1 MKRKRIM
8 ALVMAGVLL
17 WGTVG
22 FESYADPGQ
31 ETEQQTSGQDETGQ
45 EPEDD
50 EEASEPADS
59 AAQEASEPADDAGQ
73 EVQEPPDSADAGEA
87 AVAIEATE
95 EESIR
100 SLDEVP
106 DIADNTAVEDQIIV
120 LYEEPKSDNVRSLE
134 LHDAEIAEGES
145 LGDTVDVLTPAAGVN
160 VDEMI
165 RELEQ
170 RPGVAA
176 VSRNQM
182 VETSTLPNDPGI
194 TQGLAWQFE
203 KVGADEVWNQLGN
216 GAAVKVAVIDT
227 GVNINH
233 EDLRDRCEIGYD
245 YVAGSGST
253 MTDLGGHGSAVSG
266 VIASTANNG
275 IGLAGIAGNAPVKV
289 VAYRTGGLHENDKN
303 LSVSYIVAA
312 LERVTARA
320 DIQVVNMSFGS
331 GSSSSVLERAVRN
344 ASEAGKILVA
354 SSGNDGDTR
363 YNYPAS
369 YDEVI
374 SVGATTSGDGIAS
387 FSVRNSKVDL
397 CAPGADIFTTAHIDQ
412 YYRVINGTSF
422 SSPAVAAAAAVV
434 KSVNERLSADEVE
447 QILIDTS
454 QDLGTRGRDN
464 TYGHGKIQLDE
475 AVSAAREAM
484 VEELTITSFTTDLP
498 SPQDDSQ
505 TIWLYAEAN
514 GGKGEIHYK
523 FTATLN
529 GETEILSDYD
539 FTYSDRG
546 RTSWYPSEEGTY
558 TLRAYAK
565 DESGQEVSASMRYE
579 IYLKEYAFTSFEVD
593 L

>member
-182 VETSTLPNDPGI
+182 VETSALPNDPGI

-203 KVGADEVWNQLGN
+203 KVGAM
-216 GAAVKVAVIDT
+216 K
-227 GVNINH
+227 
-233 EDLRDRCEIGYD
+233 
-245 YVAGSGST
+245 SGISWA
-253 MTDLGGHGSAVSG
+253 M
-266 VIASTANNG
+266 
-275 IGLAGIAGNAPVKV
+275 AP
-289 VAYRTGGLHENDKN
+289 
-303 LSVSYIVAA
+303 
-312 LERVTARA
+312 
-320 DIQVVNMSFGS
+320 Q
-331 GSSSSVLERAVRN
+331 
-344 ASEAGKILVA
+344 
-354 SSGNDGDTR
+354 
-363 YNYPAS
+363 
-369 YDEVI
+369 
-374 SVGATTSGDGIAS
+374 
-387 FSVRNSKVDL
+387 
-397 CAPGADIFTTAHIDQ
+397 
-412 YYRVINGTSF
+412 
-422 SSPAVAAAAAVV
+422 
-434 KSVNERLSADEVE
+434 
-447 QILIDTS
+447 
-454 QDLGTRGRDN
+454 
-464 TYGHGKIQLDE
+464 
-475 AVSAAREAM
+475 
-484 VEELTITSFTTDLP
+484 
-498 SPQDDSQ
+498 
-505 TIWLYAEAN
+505 
-514 GGKGEIHYK
+514 
-523 FTATLN
+523 
-529 GETEILSDYD
+529 
-539 FTYSDRG
+539 
-546 RTSWYPSEEGTY
+546 
-558 TLRAYAK
+558 
-565 DESGQEVSASMRYE
+565 
-579 IYLKEYAFTSFEVD
+579 
-593 L
+593 